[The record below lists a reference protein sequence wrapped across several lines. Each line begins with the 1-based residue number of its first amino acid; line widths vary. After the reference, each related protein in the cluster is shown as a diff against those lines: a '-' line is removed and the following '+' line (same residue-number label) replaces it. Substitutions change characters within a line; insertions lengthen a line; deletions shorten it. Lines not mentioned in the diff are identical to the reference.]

1 MTQFTATEARA
12 LVERLTGYTRGPWST
27 ETDLPYMERP
37 RVYGGDDSL
46 ICEAGNCGSS
56 QDEWEAN
63 ATLIAAAPDLH
74 RHLTAALDE
83 IGRMRE
89 AQDAEWN
96 DAIHAAIHA
105 VRGLDFEYTEPVL
118 LALRDL
124 LRKENDK

>member
-1 MTQFTATEARA
+1 MTRDE
-12 LVERLTGYTRGPWST
+12 LI
-27 ETDLPYMERP
+27 DLIE
-37 RVYGGDDSL
+37 
-46 ICEAGNCGSS
+46 
-56 QDEWEAN
+56 N
-63 ATLIAAAPDLH
+63 AIDNVHDLDVTHRDYAEAAAD
-74 RHLTAALDE
+74 AAL
-83 IGRMRE
+83 